1 MNPRCGVS
9 LGLFLP
15 YAWLLVFF
23 LAPFLIVA
31 AISLG
36 EAAIGIPPYTPPLSF
51 AEGWVP
57 TLAVNFGNSFER
69 WTGGRIKATPHR
81 VLGSGRPRFSIP
93 FFFEPRADAVIAPL
107 PLAGIEPF
115 QPFLYGDHLWA
126 TTTRFVEFQ
135 GLENLRKPRGNAA
148 ALGKALSN
156 ERRAVEVS

>member
-1 MNPRCGVS
+1 MVCRR
-9 LGLFLP
+9 
-15 YAWLLVFF
+15 A
-23 LAPFLIVA
+23 
-31 AISLG
+31 G
-36 EAAIGIPPYTPPLSF
+36 EAATGSTCRPPRAASRSIS
-51 AEGWVP
+51 AM
-57 TLAVNFGNSFER
+57 SFER

-81 VLGSGRPRFSIP
+81 VLGSGQPRFSIP

-148 ALGKALSN
+148 ALGEALRN
-156 ERRAVEVS
+156 ERRAAEVS